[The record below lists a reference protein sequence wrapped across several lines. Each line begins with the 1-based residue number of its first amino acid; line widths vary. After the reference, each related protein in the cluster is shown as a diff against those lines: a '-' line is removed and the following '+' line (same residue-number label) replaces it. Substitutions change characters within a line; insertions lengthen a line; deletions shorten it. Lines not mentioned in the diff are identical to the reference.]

1 MIKRL
6 FFISIILSLFASCAT
21 QKQLTEEGPTISSKD
36 YPYIESFHKALRYK
50 ATGRLPEAIVLLEK
64 CLQIRQDDDA
74 VYYALSKAELSLG
87 NAEKSS
93 IYIQKAAALDPNN
106 LWYKQELAYMYF
118 ELGDFEKSVSN
129 FKALVDA
136 EPRNVDWLYGY
147 AEALVRAGEA
157 EKAIDAL
164 QKTEDQI
171 GRYPDII
178 IQKHNLYVSLKK
190 LDKAEQELLEAKKEF
205 PKDPMIIATLVD
217 FYFKQNQEQKAIGML
232 EELVAADPTN
242 GRAHLTLADIYRQ
255 QGKEAQS
262 YQELKLAFQSSDVD
276 IDTKMHI
283 LIKIHESMYKIA
295 PEIYEIVDILLE
307 QYPEEAKAH
316 SIKGDYMLRKQDEE
330 AALKAYKEAL
340 KYDKGQ
346 YPIWNQVLIM
356 QYQAAAYD
364 ELYSYS
370 KECLEYFPTI
380 STVYLLHG
388 VACNQLK
395 KFDEGLEALELGTEL
410 VLNDLPMKGEF
421 LGQIGDA
428 NFGLKNTQ
436 VAIDSYKK
444 AIKTSPES
452 SLLKNNFA
460 FQLAKHKVELE
471 LAESMIKQAIETSED
486 QAQYIDTYGW
496 LLFQRGEYDQAEA
509 KFIEANKLDPTDKLV
524 LEHLGDVNFMLKKQ
538 DMAIKYWEQARDTN
552 KVKTILEKK
561 ITDKKYYAPQD

>member
-1 MIKRL
+1 MTKQF
-6 FFISIILSLFASCAT
+6 FFISFLTLLFTSCGT
-21 QKQLTEEGPTISSKD
+21 QKELVEDAPSISAKD

-50 ATGRLPEAIVLLEK
+50 ATGRIPEAIVLLEK

-93 IYIQKAAALDPNN
+93 IYIQKAAALDPDN
-106 LWYKQELAYMYF
+106 LWYKQELAYMFF
-118 ELGDFEKSVSN
+118 ELGDYQKSVAN

-157 EKAIDAL
+157 EKAIEAL

-171 GRYPDII
+171 GRYPDITV
-178 IQKHNLYVSLKK
+178 QKHNLYVSLKRM
-190 LDKAEQELLEAKKEF
+190 DKAEQELLEAKKEF

-217 FYFKQNQEQKAIGML
+217 FYFKQNQEQKAITML

-255 QGKEAQS
+255 QGREAQS
-262 YQELKLAFQSSDVD
+262 YKELKLAFESSDVD

-295 PEIYEIVDILLE
+295 PEVYEMVDILLA
-307 QYPEEAKAH
+307 QYPDEAKAH
-316 SIKGDYMLRKQDEE
+316 SIKGDYMLRQQNDEE
-330 AALKAYKEAL
+330 ALKAYKKAL

-356 QYQAAAYD
+356 QYQAAKFD
-364 ELYSYS
+364 ELYTYS

-380 STVYLLHG
+380 STVYLLNG
-388 VACNQLK
+388 VACNQLRK
-395 KFDEGLEALELGTEL
+395 YSEGLETLEVGVEL
-410 VLNDLPMKGEF
+410 VLNDPPMKGEF
-421 LGQIGDA
+421 LGQIGEA
-428 NFGLKNTQ
+428 NFGLKNSQ
-436 VAIDSYKK
+436 SAIDSYQK
-444 AIKTSPES
+444 AIKVSPES

-460 FQLAKHKVELE
+460 FQLAKYKIELD
-471 LAESMIKQAIETSED
+471 LAASIIKQALEISGD

-496 LLFQRGEYDQAEA
+496 VLFQKGEYSAA
-509 KFIEANKLDPTDKLV
+509 KEKFFEANKMDPDDKLV
-524 LEHLGDVNFMLKKQ
+524 IEHLGDVHYMLKNQ
-538 DMAIKYWEQARDTN
+538 DEAIKYWQQARDTN
-552 KVKTILEKK
+552 NVKTVLEKK
-561 ITDKKYYAPQD
+561 ISDKKYYEPEN